1 MRAPDQE
8 RGLLEITPPRIAP
21 FVKHGNDFRDH
32 LLFGGLK
39 IRSLRFWRCPIR
51 PGKINSRRA
60 STLKTVQTSTTSPPE
75 SDQKFVRGLGL
86 LDSTML
92 VAGSMI
98 GSGIFIVSSIIGR
111 QVGAPGWLL
120 VVWIVTGLLTLMAA
134 LSYGELAAMMP
145 KAGGQYVYLR
155 EAFSPLWG
163 FLYGWTLFL
172 VIQTGT
178 IAAVAVGFARYT
190 GVLIPWFSESNYFI
204 APIRFGGYAFSLS
217 TAQFLGLA
225 MIALLTFMNT
235 RGLYIGKWVQN
246 VFTTAKTG
254 ALIALILL
262 GIIVGVRSG
271 AGAENFKD
279 FWSLR
284 GGLQE
289 VGAGLTAATAFGLF
303 VGICVAQTNS
313 LFSADAWNN
322 ITFTAGEVKD
332 PRRNIPLSL
341 AFGTFLVIGLYL
353 LANVAYLAALPFAA
367 IQNAPSDRVAS
378 ETANVI
384 FPGTGATI
392 MAIAIMISTFGCNNG
407 LILAGA
413 RAYYAMARDGL
424 FFRRVGELNKNHVP
438 AWGLIIQGI
447 WAGVLVLPR
456 TVKTDAAGNVTGY
469 GNLYGNLLDYVISAA
484 LIFYIL
490 TILGIFLLRKKQPDA
505 ERPYK
510 AWGYPVVPALY
521 IFGASVILAVLFI
534 YQTATTWPGL
544 IIVLTGVPIYFLWR
558 KSAKIDNAT

>member
-1 MRAPDQE
+1 MSPTSAT
-8 RGLLEITPPRIAP
+8 EIPTATADN
-21 FVKHGNDFRDH
+21 K
-32 LLFGGLK
+32 L
-39 IRSLRFWRCPIR
+39 
-51 PGKINSRRA
+51 
-60 STLKTVQTSTTSPPE
+60 
-75 SDQKFVRGLGL
+75 VRGLGL

-163 FLYGWTLFL
+163 FLYGWTLLL

-204 APIRFGGYAFSLS
+204 PPIRVGGYALSLS
-217 TAQFLGLA
+217 TAQLLGLA

-235 RGLYIGKWVQN
+235 RGLNLGKWVQN
-246 VFTTAKTG
+246 IFTTAKTG

-262 GIIVGVRSG
+262 GLIVGLKSG

-279 FWSLR
+279 FWTLR
-284 GGLQE
+284 GGLQD
-289 VGAGLTAATAFGLF
+289 VGRGLTAATAFGLF
-303 VGICVAQTNS
+303 VGICVAQTQS

-322 ITFTAGEVKD
+322 ITFTAGEVVN
-332 PRRNIPLSL
+332 PRRNVPLSL

-353 LANVAYLAALPFAA
+353 LANVAYLATLPFAA
-367 IQNAPSDRVAS
+367 IQNAPSDRVAVA
-378 ETANVI
+378 TANVI
-384 FPGTGATI
+384 FPGAGATI
-392 MAIAIMISTFGCNNG
+392 MAVAIMISTFGCNNG

-413 RAYYAMARDGL
+413 RAYYAMAQDGL
-424 FFRRVGELNKNHVP
+424 FFRRVRQLNKNHVP

-447 WAGVLVLPR
+447 WAGFLVLPR
-456 TVKTDAAGNVTGY
+456 VVRADGTY
-469 GNLYGNLLDYVISAA
+469 GNLYGNLLDWVISAA

-490 TILGIFLLRKKQPDA
+490 TIAGVFLLRWKQPHV

-510 AWGYPVVPALY
+510 AWGYPLVPALY
-521 IFGASVILAVLFI
+521 ILGASVILIVLFI
-534 YQTATTWPGL
+534 YQPATSWPGL

-558 KSAKIDNAT
+558 RSEPT

>member
-1 MRAPDQE
+1 MTE
-8 RGLLEITPPRIAP
+8 E
-21 FVKHGNDFRDH
+21 
-32 LLFGGLK
+32 
-39 IRSLRFWRCPIR
+39 
-51 PGKINSRRA
+51 
-60 STLKTVQTSTTSPPE
+60 
-75 SDQKFVRGLGL
+75 KFVRGLGL

-98 GSGIFIVSSIIGR
+98 GSGIFIVSAIIAR

-120 VVWIVTGLLTLMAA
+120 VVWLVTGLLTLMAS

-178 IAAVAVGFARYT
+178 IAAVAVGFARYS
-190 GVLIPWFSESNYFI
+190 GVLVPWVSESTYLI

-217 TAQFLGLA
+217 TAQFVGLC

-235 RGLYIGKWVQN
+235 RGLKLGKLVQN

-254 ALIALILL
+254 ALIGLIIL
-262 GIIVGVRSG
+262 GIIVGLRSG
-271 AGAENFKD
+271 AGAENFSH
-279 FWSLR
+279 FWTLR
-284 GGLQE
+284 GTLQE
-289 VGAGLTAATAFGLF
+289 VGPGLTAAVAFGLF

-322 ITFTAGEVKD
+322 ITFTAGEVKE
-332 PRRNIPLSL
+332 PRRNVPLSL
-341 AFGTFLVIGLYL
+341 ALGTILVITLYL
-353 LANVAYLAALPFAA
+353 LANVAYLTALPWDA

-424 FFRRVGELNKNHVP
+424 FFRKVGHLNKNHVP

-447 WAGVLVLPR
+447 WAGALVLPR

-490 TILGIFLLRKKQPDA
+490 TIAGIFVLRRKRPNAD
-505 ERPYK
+505 RPYK
-510 AWGYPVVPALY
+510 AFGYPIVPVLY
-521 IFGASVILAVLFI
+521 IIGATVILAVLFI

-558 KSAKIDNAT
+558 RSSTDSTT